1 MCLPCWGQRGTV
13 LVLVLYPLQYWYP
26 KTKYLYQIQYV
37 LGTHRKKQFLV
48 CLSIMC
54 TLLYC
59 TQSISHHMYPIHMHC
74 KKFVIPPFPL
84 PPSPTLSPFFS
95 FSILYLLHYLPTPS
109 LPLPYPFPTPTTPMI
124 PTTSLLSPPFFIS
137 LSFPFPLHSSL
148 HSFPLL
154 WFFYSPMLSS
164 QFTFALPFLSTSL
177 PFFFFSFL
185 LDYLSIVSKF
195 IIVYKTYLAWFLF
208 EFKFSMLS

>member
-1 MCLPCWGQRGTV
+1 
-13 LVLVLYPLQYWYP
+13 
-26 KTKYLYQIQYV
+26 
-37 LGTHRKKQFLV
+37 
-48 CLSIMC
+48 MC

-59 TQSISHHMYPIHMHC
+59 TQSISHHMYPNTHTSQKIC
-74 KKFVIPPFPL
+74 SSSFPSSPFPYPFPFSL
-84 PPSPTLSPFFS
+84 FFYSLPSPLSPYPF
-95 FSILYLLHYLPTPS
+95 PTPS
-109 LPLPYPFPTPTTPMI
+109 LPLPYPFPTLTTPMI

-137 LSFPFPLHSSL
+137 LSIPFPLHSSL